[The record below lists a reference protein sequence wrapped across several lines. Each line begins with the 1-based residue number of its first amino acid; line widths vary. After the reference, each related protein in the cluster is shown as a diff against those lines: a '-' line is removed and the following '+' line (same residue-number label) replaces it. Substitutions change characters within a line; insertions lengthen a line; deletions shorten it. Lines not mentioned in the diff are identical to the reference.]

1 MFVPSEYV
9 NVALVELVVVVV
21 EDDVPDPEPL
31 PEEPVPELPF
41 FQVVVL
47 VPEVDELEVSESLLS
62 I

>member
-1 MFVPSEYV
+1 MFVSSEYV
-9 NVALVELVVVVV
+9 NVALVELVAVLV
-21 EDDVPDPEPL
+21 EDDVPVPEPL

-47 VPEVDELEVSESLLS
+47 VPEVDELEVSESLLA